1 MKSLPD
7 QVLLQPSVAFLQC
20 PPPVDQINE
29 LSGLVFVVG
38 CSQPPFFWSLVGEPD
53 YSKVFLDILITQL
66 EQYLAKA
73 KATCLQNP
81 LLSPGTFH
89 V

>member
-1 MKSLPD
+1 MYWNEVQFLPLMKSLPD

-38 CSQPPFFWSLVGEPD
+38 CSQASPTSL
-53 YSKVFLDILITQL
+53 
-66 EQYLAKA
+66 
-73 KATCLQNP
+73 
-81 LLSPGTFH
+81 LLVVSWGT
-89 V
+89 

>member
-38 CSQPPFFWSLVGEPD
+38 CSQASPTSL
-53 YSKVFLDILITQL
+53 
-66 EQYLAKA
+66 
-73 KATCLQNP
+73 
-81 LLSPGTFH
+81 LLVVSWGT
-89 V
+89 